1 MWIIT
6 RYGFFSVV
14 CPRSKATT
22 GTRQVDAT
30 RIMVRARSLAQLDA
44 LCTRFPELLRDGVI
58 KESEKADY
66 PWRLT
71 CTKAVWVKCMA
82 VMAEEINYRTFEEI
96 CLHKHGAQSS
106 FLRAMKKT
114 WRAFFRMQQHEQE
127 TLGRNGSS
135 IELKALYEASPVA
148 QSKTTEPDIDEED
161 EIVEG
166 LSYLSQHV
174 ADDAGDIRTFEDD

>member
-6 RYGFFSVV
+6 RYGFFSIV
-14 CPRSKATT
+14 CPRSKTAT
-22 GTRQVDAT
+22 GSRHVDPT
-30 RIMVRARSLAQLDA
+30 RIMVRARSLSQLDA
-44 LCTRFPELLRDGVI
+44 LCARFPELLRDGVI
-58 KESEKADY
+58 KESDRADY

-71 CTKAVWVKCMA
+71 CAKDVWVKCMA
-82 VMAEEINYRTFEEI
+82 VMSDEINYRTFEEV

-127 TLGRNGSS
+127 ALGRNGSS
-135 IELKALYEASPVA
+135 IELKALYDTSPVA
-148 QSKTTEPDIDEED
+148 QAQAAGPEIDEED

-174 ADDAGDIRTFEDD
+174 ADDVGDLRAFEDE